1 MTEEQEATTVSPL
14 LSVKTDVFEGPLDLL
29 LDLIEKRKLLINDI
43 SIAEVTDEYMAHVA
57 KMEQNPLHVTT
68 QFVNLAST
76 LLLIKS
82 RSLLP
87 VLELTETEEETI
99 EDLQDRLRL
108 YKIYKDAGITLRAL
122 FGKKMTHRR
131 EFVTQAEPIFT
142 PDAYA
147 TLPNLSSAIKSVLSE
162 LPQYERKQNVSV
174 RKTISLED
182 TIESLRTRI
191 ERQMRLT
198 LKDFTSGSAEKGSVI
213 VGFLAVLEMVKQGV
227 VLVSQTGHFEDIE
240 IEKEGGG
247 APRYM

>member
-1 MTEEQEATTVSPL
+1 MPSEVERNTSNPL

-43 SIAEVTDEYMAHVA
+43 SIAEVTDEYMAYVA
-57 KMEQNPLHVTT
+57 KMEQNPLHETT
-68 QFVNLAST
+68 QFINLAST

-108 YKIYKDAGITLRAL
+108 YKIYKDAGVTLRAL
-122 FGKKMTHRR
+122 FGKNRAHYR
-131 EFVTQAEPIFT
+131 EFIAQSDPIFT
-142 PDAYA
+142 PDSY
-147 TLPNLSSAIKSVLSE
+147 TTIPNLSSAIESVLTG
-162 LPQYERKQNVSV
+162 LPKYEKKQNVSV

-182 TIESLRTRI
+182 TIDNLRTRI

-198 LKDFTSGSAEKGSVI
+198 LKDFTSGSTEKGSVI

-227 VLVSQTGHFEDIE
+227 VLVSQAGHFEDIE
-240 IEKEGGG
+240 IEKEGNE